1 MYFPNRKDPMQQ
13 KLFKSLPMAL
23 SMVVATLA
31 MQPAALAQQP
41 PADRTSSVL
50 LVSVKPDMLDEWTDL
65 LKHEVLPALKKAGF
79 ASVTT
84 NQTVLGN
91 NYEFQ
96 IATPLDKMD
105 VLDLAPALERGIGKE
120 AAARLSAKL
129 SKCTVSSRRY
139 LATIVG
145 SMSNPGPTDK
155 VLPIRIYSRYRI
167 IAGKT
172 AEFEN
177 LFKTEFLPQYK
188 KAGVS
193 MAYGRR
199 GFGSTGANEIV
210 LITQRENFASMEG
223 GPAIRK
229 SMGDE
234 AYSKLNAKAL
244 GLRVPLDTIIRR
256 YRADLSY

>member
-1 MYFPNRKDPMQQ
+1 MQQ
-13 KLFKSLPMAL
+13 KLFKSLPIAL
-23 SMVVATLA
+23 SMAVAMLA
-31 MQPAALAQQP
+31 LQPAALAQQP
-41 PADRTSSVL
+41 PADRTNSIL

-65 LKHEVLPALKKAGF
+65 LKHEVLPALKKAGL

-105 VLDLAPALERGIGKE
+105 LLDLAPALERGIGKE
-120 AAARLSAKL
+120 AAARLGAKL

-145 SMSNPGPTDK
+145 SMSNPAPADK
-155 VLPIRIYSRYRI
+155 VLPIRIYSRYRLV
-167 IAGKT
+167 AGKT

-177 LFKTEFLPQYK
+177 LFKAEFLPQYK
-188 KAGVS
+188 KAGVA

-234 AYSKLNAKAL
+234 AYAKLNAKAL